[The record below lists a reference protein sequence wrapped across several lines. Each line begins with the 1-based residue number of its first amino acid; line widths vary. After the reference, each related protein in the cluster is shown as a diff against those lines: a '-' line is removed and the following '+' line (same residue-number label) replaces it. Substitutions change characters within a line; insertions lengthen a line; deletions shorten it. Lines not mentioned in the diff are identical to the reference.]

1 MTKNGKDDDHDVDEE
16 EKGNDGYSG
25 HDDVDDDDDGA
36 KDNDMHYKEVKML
49 NKIAFD
55 DDW

>member
-1 MTKNGKDDDHDVDEE
+1 MTKNVKDDDHDVDEE

-25 HDDVDDDDDGA
+25 HDDVDDDAGA